1 MGGGVGCCALRGG
14 SWVGRGMA
22 DAGDI
27 PCVRVR
33 RLINVSPNPY
43 HHSRFVGEGDM
54 ADLAVKLVKKIV
66 KKAKKVRENKEL
78 CDNLR
83 LTAEMCL
90 RDLRHLDASMR
101 ESPQAQALGFALN
114 RALEMVEHHASKKWL
129 KKMKAFVH
137 SAAQQQELQ
146 DAEKVRRCVL
156 DMCILLL
163 SHSYLCVEH
172 PRGA

>member
-14 SWVGRGMA
+14 SWAGRGMA
-22 DAGDI
+22 DTAH
-27 PCVRVR
+27 VRVR
-33 RLINVSPNPY
+33 RLINLSPNPS

-54 ADLAVKLVKKIV
+54 ADLAVKLVKQIV

-114 RALEMVEHHASKKWL
+114 RALEMVEHHASKKWI